1 MLIFQQCF
9 YQDLAIRVYVK
20 TLINHHKNIVV
31 SVYVVH
37 PLEPIDQFYDIF
49 PHVHGNY
56 MSYWSLNHPPTSTK
70 SLFLTKCDF
79 IKRKY
84 KVKT

>member
-1 MLIFQQCF
+1 MLIFLQCF

-31 SVYVVH
+31 SAYVVC

-49 PHVHGNY
+49 PHMHGKY
-56 MSYWSLNHPPTSTK
+56 MSLLLVIESSTNIYK
-70 SLFLTKCDF
+70 KF
-79 IKRKY
+79 ISHKM
-84 KVKT
+84 